1 MKKISLKS
9 LAQVSIFILGCVLW
23 ISLVLFFSNTE
34 ASDKSLLYFKDE
46 IKITNDNIKTNE
58 ATKQEL
64 QKQIEQLDISIST
77 DKKYIDC
84 LLNQVTRIAQWEE
97 VESNY
102 CEQGLTQ
109 SRS

>member
-1 MKKISLKS
+1 MKKILLKRV
-9 LAQVSIFILGCVLW
+9 LIFILGCVFW
-23 ISLVLFFSNTE
+23 TSLVLFLANIE

-46 IKITNDNIKTNE
+46 IRITNDNIKTNE

-64 QKQIEQLDISIST
+64 QKQIEQLDISISN

-97 VESNY
+97 IEDDY